1 MSCSLRHLFINIGI
15 FNEIIKE
22 RNKKKSEPG
31 TQSRPRERER
41 PLGLSLGGDIPEL
54 NDLLFEQGN
63 ICVQLCE

>member
-31 TQSRPRERER
+31 TQSRPREREA
-41 PLGLSLGGDIPEL
+41 P
-54 NDLLFEQGN
+54 
-63 ICVQLCE
+63 